1 MIVGNYIKNLLAPS
15 ENIWSGLA
23 SLRTGNR
30 APGMVQMTLA
40 IEDYIFKEKTARAIA
55 CARKQFAEYD
65 VPNRRTLRT

>member
-15 ENIWSGLA
+15 ENIWSGVA

-40 IEDYIFKEKTARAIA
+40 IEDNIYPERPRRAIA
-55 CARKQFAEYD
+55 CARMQFEEYD
-65 VPNRRTLRT
+65 VPTRRTLRT